1 MHILIFS
8 YVTKIGLLIFRK
20 EGQYYYYYF
29 TTIPV
34 AEQPNCDI
42 CNSIPYVTMLIQ
54 KAKLFYH
61 PIILVT
67 ADHMKK
73 IFGLPNRK
81 FLLILHFSC
90 QCSVIT
96 IQ

>member
-20 EGQYYYYYF
+20 EGQYYYYYYYF
-29 TTIPV
+29 NTIPI

-42 CNSIPYVTMLIQ
+42 CNSIPCYVTLLIQ

-73 IFGLPNRK
+73 IFGLP
-81 FLLILHFSC
+81 ILH
-90 QCSVIT
+90 
-96 IQ
+96 